1 MSTNWRISSFN
12 GALLAAYFIPTWTI
26 VAFKIMISPIHGLYE
41 RPNISVAL
49 FISDH
54 LQLAALNT
62 VRFAWLLALGKL
74 TVVAFFALFVVLL
87 TRASIRKS
95 GGCDEALGIA
105 LAIGSVISFASMVMA
120 SQVGE
125 SAALRL
131 HATELLLLLGTAI
144 VLVVERPAEP
154 QPARSTASSRPVAAA
169 CRGCWTIADAVRRL
183 ASADRSRRPCFETAR
198 VAALLSMRSLC
209 FSKSDLILRSVATRR
224 VSKRWAA
231 MPICDSRY

>member
-26 VAFKIMISPIHGLYE
+26 VAIKIMISPIHGLYE

-87 TRASIRKS
+87 TRPAIRKS

-105 LAIGSVISFASMVMA
+105 LAIGSLISFASMVLA

-125 SAALRL
+125 AAALRL

-144 VLVVERPAEP
+144 VLVVERPALP
-154 QPARSTASSRPVAAA
+154 Q
-169 CRGCWTIADAVRRL
+169 
-183 ASADRSRRPCFETAR
+183 ADRMAISSEGTAPFR
-198 VAALLSMRSLC
+198 HSGMVR
-209 FSKSDLILRSVATRR
+209 
-224 VSKRWAA
+224 
-231 MPICDSRY
+231 

>member
-54 LQLAALNT
+54 LQLAAMTT

-74 TVVAFFALFVVLL
+74 TVVAFFTIFLVFIS
-87 TRASIRKS
+87 RPSIRKT
-95 GGCDEALGIA
+95 GGGDEALAMA
-105 LAIGSVISFASMVMA
+105 LGIGSVISFASMVMA

-125 SAALRL
+125 TAALKL
-131 HATELLLLLGTAI
+131 HATELLMLLGTAI
-144 VLVVERPAEP
+144 VLLVESAARP
-154 QPARSTASSRPVAAA
+154 QPAQPQVDRNAT
-169 CRGCWTIADAVRRL
+169 ADAL
-183 ASADRSRRPCFETAR
+183 ALEQAQ
-198 VAALLSMRSLC
+198 LLNNR
-209 FSKSDLILRSVATRR
+209 
-224 VSKRWAA
+224 
-231 MPICDSRY
+231 